1 MDPNQKIENLDELSH
16 KVDADETVSVDD
28 FIKELEAK
36 EKDLHITA
44 DTTFIEIEDSFDDGG
59 DIPEM
64 LREAASAKGVE
75 TVSPVASVPATA
87 TATGSAVPAPDMTAT
102 VASLREQITR
112 MEADRDEMFK
122 NSQRRARDLETLKTR
137 TERERKETFQSQ
149 VGNLATQMLPALD
162 NLNRALDFAG
172 QSLDEKGEEF
182 KQFFDG
188 IALVNQQVL
197 DVFARMGVT
206 QIQTVGRIFDP
217 EFHEAVATETN
228 DDLPSNTISEELL
241 RGYKIGEKVIR
252 HSMVKV
258 SQASTSST
266 SDRTARPPDD
276 PPADPE
282 SEPAGELDK
291 Y

>member
-1 MDPNQKIENLDELSH
+1 MDPNQEIENLDELTQ

-44 DTTFIEIEDSFDDGG
+44 DTTFIEIEDSFDDSG
-59 DIPEM
+59 DISGL
-64 LREAASAKGVE
+64 LRETAASQGVE
-75 TVSPVASVPATA
+75 TLTPAVAAPAT
-87 TATGSAVPAPDMTAT
+87 TSAAPAPDLTAT
-102 VASLREQITR
+102 VASLREQITK

-172 QSLDEKGEEF
+172 QSLNEKGEEF

-206 QIQTVGRIFDP
+206 QIQTVGKAFDP

-228 DDLPSNTISEELL
+228 DDLPPNTIAEELL

-258 SQASTSST
+258 SQPSAAGSPAKPK
-266 SDRTARPPDD
+266 DGPPPDE
-276 PPADPE
+276 AV
-282 SEPAGELDK
+282 ELDT